1 MSLEE
6 TKGKLEFLDA
16 EIKRY
21 SALVSALR
29 GQIKTEGEK
38 APQEGT
44 KKDAYVILLASL
56 HQELSSVTRRYESL
70 EECRLAIIL
79 DEISAEETPS
89 LPPAIVEKPAK
100 AKEPKKN
107 GATVLS
113 RDP

>member
-1 MSLEE
+1 MSSEE

-70 EECRLAIIL
+70 EECRLGLIL
-79 DEISAEETPS
+79 NEICDEETPA
-89 LPPAIVEKPAK
+89 LPSGEKPAK
-100 AKEPKKN
+100 VKEPKKN
-107 GATVLS
+107 GVNVLS